1 MADQFGDPAELELLF
16 ETENYAVL
24 RGEDSDGEDIYN
36 IELGTLT
43 LHLFEEE
50 WEELVLLIRSA
61 SGR

>member
-1 MADQFGDPAELELLF
+1 MADQLF

-43 LHLFEEE
+43 LHLFVEE

-61 SGR
+61 ANR